1 MKNLA
6 LALFLALPTPLALS
20 GIAKNTLLDGTVSR
34 IEANQ
39 VVLYTQGT
47 LIVVPRKLIPEKNLK
62 IGQQLIL
69 DVTLDQM
76 RGFRNEEVPLK
87 VSRK

>member
-1 MKNLA
+1 MKKLI
-6 LALFLALPTPLALS
+6 LVIFLSLPMPMAFS
-20 GIAKNTLLDGTVSR
+20 GIAKTTILDGRISR

-47 LIVVPRKLIPEKNLK
+47 LILVPKKLIREKNLK

-76 RGFRNEEVPLK
+76 RSFQNEEVPLK
-87 VSRK
+87 LSQN